1 MKKTYAALGLL
12 LFIIIAHPSIA
23 QPPPID
29 KVVKLIVAPEHT
41 DWTYKKGEKVKFN
54 VSVIEN
60 GNLLENAT
68 ITYSIG
74 PEKMPPVKTATL
86 TLKKGKTTID
96 GGTMNTAGFLRCVVS
111 ATVDGISYER
121 MATAGFD
128 PLTIQPTIQ
137 DPADFNA
144 FWDKARAELAQIPMD
159 TRMTLIPEKCT
170 EKVNVYHVSFQ
181 NYPKNSRVYGILC
194 VPVKEGK
201 YPAILLVP
209 GAGVRPYNGDIATAE
224 KGIITLQIGIHGI
237 PVNMDAAV
245 YADLAAGPLKG
256 YLNFNMD
263 NKNEF
268 YFKRVYLG
276 CIRAND
282 FLTGLPQFDGINLG
296 VIGGSQGGAL
306 SIVTATLDKRV
317 KALAASYPAFCDYTG
332 YLHGRAGGGGS
343 RLFKDLEPEAVLKQ
357 KVETAG
363 YYDVVN
369 FARRLQTPGYYTW
382 GFNDE
387 SCAPTSIYSA
397 YNMIA
402 APKTLKLYLETGH
415 WVYPD
420 QNDASRSWLIDQ
432 LKK

>member
-1 MKKTYAALGLL
+1 MKKAYTIPGIL
-12 LFIIIAHPSIA
+12 LFLIIAHPSIA

-29 KVVKLIVAPEHT
+29 KIVKLIVAPEHA
-41 DWTYKKGEKVKFN
+41 DWVYKKGEKVKFN
-54 VSVIEN
+54 VSVIKN
-60 GNLLENAT
+60 GNLLKNAT
-68 ITYSIG
+68 IQYSIG
-74 PEKMPPVKTATL
+74 PEKMPPLKTATL
-86 TLKKGKTTID
+86 TLKKGKATID
-96 GGTMNTAGFLRCVVS
+96 GGTMDTPGFLRCTVS
-111 ATVDGISYER
+111 ATVDGISYKQ

-137 DPADFNA
+137 NPADFDA
-144 FWDKARAELAQIPMD
+144 FWNKAKAELAAIPMN

-181 NYPKNSRVYGILC
+181 NYPGNSRVYGILC

-237 PVNMDAAV
+237 PVNMDPNV
-245 YADLAAGPLKG
+245 YTDLGAGPLKG
-256 YLNFNMD
+256 YLSFNME
-263 NKNEF
+263 NKDAY

-276 CIRAND
+276 CVRAND
-282 FLTGLPQFDGINLG
+282 FIASLPQFDGTNLA

-317 KALAASYPAFCDYTG
+317 KALSASYPALCDLTG

-343 RLFKDLEPEAVLKQ
+343 RLFKDLEPEATLKA
-357 KVETAG
+357 KIETAG

-382 GFNDE
+382 GYNDE
-387 SCAPTSIYSA
+387 SCSPTSIYSA

-402 APKTLKLYLETGH
+402 APKTLNLFLDTGH

-420 QNDASRSWLIDQ
+420 QNDAARSWLIAQ
-432 LKK
+432 IKK